1 MLVDNW
7 KIGTRLSAVFG
18 VIISGIVVIMLVT
31 MVSLAKV
38 EDQSLSIKNETFPSA
53 LLADEL
59 AYDVVQVQQF
69 LTDVSAT
76 HDPGGYKD
84 ADDAAKDFLAGTA
97 KFEALF
103 RKADDTKSLQLIGEI
118 KGEFLQYDEMGKQ
131 MANAYVTQ
139 GIEAGNKIME
149 EFDKKS
155 KNLNDKVG
163 SFRETEIKQANS
175 LNGAMV
181 ATMNMLRLVLV
192 ITGLL
197 ILAFALLTAWYITRG
212 ITKPL
217 KRTVEMVTRIASG
230 DLSAD
235 IVVESRDET
244 GQLQEA
250 MQLMAQ
256 NLRGIISQT
265 VQISSGIASSSTQLR
280 AAAEQIA
287 AGAEQAAGQTDTVA
301 TASEEMQ
308 ATSADIAR
316 NCALAAEAC
325 KQTTESATAGT
336 QVAGQSVKGM
346 DAIVER
352 VRRSSASITSLG
364 TRSEQIGAIIAVIE
378 DIADQT
384 NLLALNAAIEAARAG
399 EQGRGFAVVA
409 DEVRALAERTTK
421 ATREIGEMI
430 KGIQGETRTAVKEME
445 EGVHE
450 VETGAELS
458 QMSGRSLESILER
471 INDVTLQINQ
481 IATAAEQQTATTGE
495 VANNISQMTGIAN
508 QSFLGAQDTAAAA
521 RQLAA
526 QAQQLQ
532 SLMSQFQV

>member
-1 MLVDNW
+1 
-7 KIGTRLSAVFG
+7 
-18 VIISGIVVIMLVT
+18 
-31 MVSLAKV
+31 
-38 EDQSLSIKNETFPSA
+38 
-53 LLADEL
+53 
-59 AYDVVQVQQF
+59 
-69 LTDVSAT
+69 
-76 HDPGGYKD
+76 
-84 ADDAAKDFLAGTA
+84 
-97 KFEALF
+97 
-103 RKADDTKSLQLIGEI
+103 
-118 KGEFLQYDEMGKQ
+118 